1 MKKTYYSMV
10 KDPFNLVQFVQIMVQ
25 IKYDRFN
32 SVQNDVV
39 VCILLD
45 QRNKILTKKWTNGG
59 F

>member
-1 MKKTYYSMV
+1 MV
-10 KDPFNLVQFVQIMVQ
+10 KDPFNLVQSVQIMVQ